1 MCFRKMAME
10 GRYIFHVLYFFDD
23 FSRVALKVHSLSHLA
38 VVLRTAC
45 VLSHFLLT
53 SFDVTNK

>member
-45 VLSHFLLT
+45 VFSHFLLT